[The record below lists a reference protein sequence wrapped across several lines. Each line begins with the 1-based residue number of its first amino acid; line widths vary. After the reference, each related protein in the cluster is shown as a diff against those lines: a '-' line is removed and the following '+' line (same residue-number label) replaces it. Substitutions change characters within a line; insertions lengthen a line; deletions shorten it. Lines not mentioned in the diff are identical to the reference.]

1 MFKIVPYLRKSFTV
15 ISSSTTDLFIFNIL
29 IFFLYLI
36 FQIVA
41 EKQKFK
47 KNPHNY
53 AIKKTFLLKQKVRD
67 QFVLEKCVVLT
78 KKRE

>member
-1 MFKIVPYLRKSFTV
+1 MFKIVPNLRKSFSV
-15 ISSSTTDLFIFNIL
+15 ISSSTDLFIFFSL
-29 IFFLYLI
+29 SY

>member
-1 MFKIVPYLRKSFTV
+1 MFKIVPNLRKSFSV
-15 ISSSTTDLFIFNIL
+15 ISSSTDLFIFFSL
-29 IFFLYLI
+29 SY

-67 QFVLEKCVVLT
+67 QFVLKTCVVLT